1 MSRFSVLGPRDRSH
15 WFRVGTVDV
24 TTTTLVTA
32 VACITLLL
40 FAIDPPLLSYL
51 ALSSQQVSSG
61 QVWRL
66 LTWPF
71 ANALLDLS
79 NSIWLIIA
87 IAVFWWLGER
97 LEQTLGPRRTLLFY
111 AIIAVIPALA
121 ITVFGM
127 VTGGFP
133 QWFVQDLSGMFDL
146 ETGVLVAFAAAYPR
160 VRFFFSI
167 EAWVIAIAFIILD
180 VLIYVGQRL
189 WIDVI
194 YLLMTAA
201 VALLATRAF
210 RLTRAQWI
218 PTIPLPASV
227 TGDAAHRRERQRKKA
242 ARAAHLRVFR
252 ETDINAILDK
262 ISESGINSLS
272 REERQRLDEYG
283 RGSGR

>member
-1 MSRFSVLGPRDRSH
+1 MRRFPVLGPRDRSH
-15 WFRVGTVDV
+15 WFRVGTIDV

-32 VACITLLL
+32 IACVTLVL
-40 FAIDPPLLSYL
+40 FAIGPTLLPPL
-51 ALSSQQVSSG
+51 ALSSQLVSTG

-66 LTWPF
+66 VTWPF

-79 NSIWLIIA
+79 NSIWLILAIA
-87 IAVFWWLGER
+87 IFWWLGER
-97 LEQTLGPRRTLLFY
+97 LELTLGPRRSLLFY
-111 AIIAVIPALA
+111 AIVAVIPALA
-121 ITVFGM
+121 ITVYGM
-127 VTGGFP
+127 VTG
-133 QWFVQDLSGMFDL
+133 QWFTQDSSGMFDL
-146 ETGVLVAFAAAYPR
+146 ETAVLVAFAAAYPR

-167 EAWVIAIAFIILD
+167 EAWVIAVAFIGLD
-180 VLIYVGQRL
+180 VLIYIGQRV

-194 YLLMTAA
+194 YLLITAA

-227 TGDAAHRRERQRKKA
+227 TGDAAHRRERQRKKS
-242 ARAAHLRVFR
+242 ARAAHLRIVR

-283 RGSGR
+283 RGPGR